1 MQHRVGLAG
10 TIERRCGE
18 TLQPMIA
25 KLQPG
30 VLAGDIEMRRLAEI
44 GQRMG
49 NRTELDRFRTRSDNE
64 RNS

>member
-10 TIERRCGE
+10 TIEWRGGE
-18 TLQPMIA
+18 TLQPMVA

-30 VLAGDIEMRRLAEI
+30 VLAGDIEVRRLAEI